1 MSRLYFGK
9 IAPTKPQQ
17 DQTEGEDGWSWRY
30 KVRIFNK
37 HTPDK
42 NLLPDEKLPWAQVL
56 MPVTAGSGA
65 ANYAQTPSLN
75 QGDTVSIQYL
85 DDDEQMPVITGIL
98 PRTNQ
103 VSTAE
108 PQENTTNAYQG
119 ESGFTENKNR
129 LETITDDESNE
140 NNKTSQPSPAAAAVS
155 SAAGTPTT
163 LTDTCDLTAYRS
175 NAVTNEINNLLEEIA
190 RFGTNGARLESLITS
205 TIDRVH
211 ALVNPYVGE
220 MFNNLFEALVP
231 ILNAGLSALYK
242 AVFAKVLAATQSPI
256 AAKIAA
262 EAALLALRP
271 AILALQEAISILAN
285 KIVTEMLGKVEDLIR
300 DTVDNNDSFS
310 SCAGTQF
317 NAALVNSI
325 ISDVDAG
332 MAPLISAV
340 AKILSG
346 GFDTANNLRSNV
358 DLLRSFAGALTAPG
372 QSGNKCG
379 GMVKEYVFGVGPKSD
394 VGDVLDAIVASAN
407 QAQAIAD
414 SAIDLATG
422 LVNTADG
429 VLELADTADSLIRQF
444 GDFPFMSDSAGAQ
457 SFLDNCSTKP
467 PETCY
472 GPEVIIFGGRG
483 EGATA
488 TAYVANYVD
497 SVDERTITDRQG
509 GVVSIEVTDGG
520 SGYVYPPY
528 VEIRDNCELGLGAV
542 ARSIIKNGEVVGIYM
557 VTPGANYVAVDDIQF
572 LVVDSVPVIN
582 GGFNYAPGVYSDQF
596 GGTYQVTV
604 NDEGTVTQILPTNY
618 VQIPQEPII
627 NIPRVVP
634 EIPPGG
640 GIQDGNVVNAQG
652 QSIGVAKKGRGLIY
666 KPILLP
672 PPTAQQISDGD
683 LSDNLTPRLLQTEVI
698 NVVDCPD

>member
-1 MSRLYFGK
+1 MSKLYFGK
-9 IAPTKPQQ
+9 IAPTKPQR
-17 DQTEGEDGWSWRY
+17 DQTEGIDGWSWRY
-30 KVRIFNK
+30 KVRIFDK

-42 NLLPDEKLPWAQVL
+42 NLLPDEDLPWAQVL

-65 ANYAQTPSLN
+65 ANYSQTPSLN

-119 ESGFTENKNR
+119 ETGFTENKNR
-129 LETITDDESNE
+129 LETIIDDESNE
-140 NNKTSQPSPAAAAVS
+140 NNQSSQPSPSTTAVS
-155 SAAGTPTT
+155 SAAGTPST

-175 NAVTNEINNLLEEIA
+175 NAVTNEVNNLLEEIA
-190 RFGTNGARLESLITS
+190 RFGTNGARLESLIAS

-220 MFNNLFEALVP
+220 MFYNLFEALVP
-231 ILNAGLSALYK
+231 ILNAGLKALYK
-242 AVFAKVLAATQSPI
+242 KVYAAVLAATQNPI
-256 AAKIAA
+256 AARLAA
-262 EAALLALRP
+262 EAALIALIP
-271 AILALQEAISILAN
+271 AILALQEAISVLAN
-285 KIVTEMLGKVEDLIR
+285 QIVTEMLGKVEDLIR

-317 NAALVNSI
+317 NAALVNAI
-325 ISDVDAG
+325 ISDIDTG
-332 MAPLISAV
+332 MAPLLSAV

-346 GFDTANNLRSNV
+346 GFDTANNLRSNI

-372 QSGNKCG
+372 QSSNKCG
-379 GMVKEYVFGVGPKSD
+379 GMVKEYVFGVGPKED
-394 VGDVLDAIVASAN
+394 VGDILNAIVASAN

-414 SAIDLATG
+414 STLNSASDL
-422 LVNTADG
+422 V
-429 VLELADTADSLIRQF
+429 DTADSLIRQF
-444 GDFPFMSDSAGAQ
+444 GDFPFMSDSAGAK

-472 GPEVIIFGGRG
+472 GPDVFIFGGRG
-483 EGATA
+483 QGAKA
-488 TAYVANYVD
+488 RAYVANYVD
-497 SVDERTITDRQG
+497 SVDERTITNRQG

-520 SGYVYPPY
+520 DGYIYPPF
-528 VEIRDNCELGLGAV
+528 VEIRDNCKLGLGAA
-542 ARSIIKNGEVVGIYM
+542 ARSIIKNGKVVGIYV
-557 VTPGANYVAVDDIQF
+557 VTPGEGYVAVDDIEF
-572 LVVDSVPVIN
+572 LVVDSVNIIN
-582 GGFNYAPGVYSDQF
+582 GGFGYSPGVYNDQY
-596 GGTYQVTV
+596 GGSYQITV
-604 NDEGTVTQILPTNY
+604 DDEGTVTEILPINY

-652 QSIGVAKKGRGLIY
+652 NVIGVAKRGSGLIY

-683 LSDNLTPRLLQTEVI
+683 ISDNITPRLLQTEVI

>member
-1 MSRLYFGK
+1 MNKIYFGK

-17 DQTEGEDGWSWRY
+17 EQTEGDGWSWRY
-30 KVRIFNK
+30 KVRIFDK

-42 NLLPDEKLPWAQVL
+42 NILPDEKLPWAQVL

-65 ANYAQTPSLN
+65 ANYAQTPALN
-75 QGDTVSIQYL
+75 QGDTVSIMYM
-85 DDDEQMPVITGIL
+85 DDDEQMPVITGVL
-98 PRTNQ
+98 PRTSR
-103 VSTAE
+103 VSTGE
-108 PQENTTNAYQG
+108 PEESASNAYQG
-119 ESGFTENKNR
+119 ETGFTENKNR
-129 LETITDDESNE
+129 LETIADDESNE
-140 NNKTSQPSPAAAAVS
+140 NNKASQPSPRAVEVA

-163 LTDTCDLTAYRS
+163 LTDTCDLDAYKS
-175 NAVTNEINNLLEEIA
+175 NAVTNEVNNLLEEIA
-190 RFGTNGARLESLITS
+190 RFSTNGARLESLIQS

-220 MFNNLFEALVP
+220 MFNNVFEALVP

-242 AVFAKVLAATQSPI
+242 AVFAKVLAATGGNVI
-256 AAKIAA
+256 AAKLAA

-285 KIVTEMLGKVEDLIR
+285 QVVTEMLEKVEDLIR
-300 DTVDNNDSFS
+300 DTVENNESFS

-325 ISDVDAG
+325 ITDIDAG
-332 MAPLISAV
+332 MSPLISAV

-346 GFDTANNLRSNV
+346 GFDTANTLRSNV

-372 QSGNKCG
+372 QSANKCG
-379 GMVKEYVFGVGPKSD
+379 GMVKEYVFGVGPKLD
-394 VGDVLDAIVASAN
+394 VGNVLDAIVASAN

-414 SAIDLATG
+414 STLDLAED
-422 LVNTADG
+422 LVDNT
-429 VLELADTADSLIRQF
+429 TADSLVRQF
-444 GDFPFMSDSAGAQ
+444 GDFPFMSDSAGKQ

-472 GPEVIIFGGRG
+472 GPDVYIFGGRG
-483 EGATA
+483 SGAKA
-488 TAYVANYVD
+488 VAYVGNYVD
-497 SVDERTITDRQG
+497 SVDERSVTNRQG

-520 SGYVYPPY
+520 SGYKYPPY
-528 VEIRDNCELGLGAV
+528 VEIKDNCKLGVGGV
-542 ARSIIKNGEVVGIYM
+542 ARSIIKNGKVTAIYI
-557 VTPGANYVAVDDIQF
+557 VTPGEGYVANDDF
-572 LVVDSVPVIN
+572 EFFVVDSVPVID
-582 GGFNYAPGVYSDQF
+582 GGSGYAPGVYNDQF

-604 NDEGTVTQILPTNY
+604 DELGTVTEILPTNY
-618 VQIPQEPII
+618 VQVPEEPII

-640 GIQDGNVVNAQG
+640 SIQDGNVVNGQG
-652 QSIGVAKKGRGLIY
+652 KVLGVAKKGKGLIY
-666 KPILLP
+666 RPVLLP
-672 PPTAQQISDGD
+672 PPTAQQIADGD